1 MSSTHPIPNQESTG
15 ASISI
20 KIKLELQHSLRA
32 TASSR
37 SFRGCLE
44 MPMLTSGH
52 QCGPGFLAELGTC
65 LQLLIS
71 HLLSSRR
78 HLGRAGTITQLEK
91 LKKKLNRLSILLNDK
106 RNLSMSSLVVI
117 NNLRLR
123 DYCAIELDR
132 GCPFLI
138 VPCQLGPIS

>member
-1 MSSTHPIPNQESTG
+1 MHPPLREGRMILVARAHSIVLQRGQPRVQLPRGRRRSLWVNSPLTDQRTCVSSTHPIPNQESTG

-78 HLGRAGTITQLEK
+78 YLGRAGTIIQLGK
-91 LKKKLNRLSILLNDK
+91 LKEN
-106 RNLSMSSLVVI
+106 
-117 NNLRLR
+117 
-123 DYCAIELDR
+123 
-132 GCPFLI
+132 
-138 VPCQLGPIS
+138 